1 MLNVSIDQCL
11 FQSQFSKAAKEK
23 KVKSL
28 VLPPW
33 KKGAPSSK
41 GLGPLEEDKE
51 EERFFITC
59 QWG

>member
-1 MLNVSIDQCL
+1 MLKLSIDQCL
-11 FQSQFSKAAKEK
+11 FQIQSVSRAAKEK

-28 VLPPW
+28 VLPAW

-51 EERFFITC
+51 EERFFI
-59 QWG
+59 

>member
-1 MLNVSIDQCL
+1 MLNLSIDQCL
-11 FQSQFSKAAKEK
+11 FQGQFSKAAKEK

-51 EERFFITC
+51 EERFLITW
-59 QWG
+59 Q